1 MQLNRYLEV
10 SQAPDVETLRSRL
23 LAWAHEMDFA
33 FFAAAVVHEDPGGA
47 DRPQFVSIS
56 NTPAAYEAASALTLE
71 DSLRDP
77 VLRRLKQLSV
87 PLIYDQQT
95 YVGEGAGDLWETQAQ
110 FGLKTGVAVALHLP
124 GNKHFLLG
132 VDREQALPEDEA
144 RLMRLMA
151 DLQFLAVHAQY
162 AALRF
167 LTPAAAD
174 ADVPKLGKR
183 ELEILRW
190 TMAGKSA
197 WAVGQLL
204 SISENTVNFHFR
216 NIFRKLGTSSKHQ
229 SVLRALQLGL
239 LQA

>member
-23 LAWAHEMDFA
+23 VAWTHDMDFA

-47 DRPQFVSIS
+47 DRPQFVSIA
-56 NTPAAYEAASALTLE
+56 NTPAAYEPSALTLE

-87 PLIYDQQT
+87 PLVYDQQT
-95 YVGEGAGDLWETQAQ
+95 YVCEGVGDLWETQAQ
-110 FGLKTGVAVALHLP
+110 FGLKTGIAVALHLP
-124 GNKHFLLG
+124 GNRHFLLG
-132 VDREQALPEDEA
+132 VDRERPLPEDQA
-144 RLMRLMA
+144 QLMRLMA
-151 DLQFLAVHAQY
+151 DLQFLAVHAQS
-162 AALRF
+162 AAVRF
-167 LTPAAAD
+167 LTPAAANTE
-174 ADVPKLGKR
+174 VPKLGKR

-216 NIFRKLGTSSKHQ
+216 NIFRKLGTASKHQ

-239 LQA
+239 LQ